1 MFTPAW
7 LLSCRALRSAEGYNP
22 ERQSTPH
29 ILPSPRE
36 RSLVMPTLLETT
48 LAQIQPLDPQLAAQA
63 QQHLDHL
70 TKPPGSLGRLEEL
83 ARRYVTITGTVPPH
97 IARKAVIV
105 FAADHGVAAEGVSA
119 YPQEVTAQM
128 VQNFLRGGAAINALA
143 RHADAEVRVVDI
155 GVAAAIPALP
165 GLLVRKV
172 RPGTA
177 NMARGPAM
185 SREEARQCL
194 EIGIAIATQCASDGV
209 SLVATGDMGIANP
222 TPSSALVALFTGMPV
237 AQVTGY
243 GTGID
248 DTTRQHKVAIIERAL
263 QVNTPRPDDPLGAL
277 ATIGGLEIGGIAGL
291 ILGCASHRL
300 PLLVDG
306 LIATAGALVAA
317 APQPPVKDYIMAAH
331 ASVEVGQQAAWRFLG
346 QTPLLD
352 LHLRLGEGTGAV
364 LAMHLVEAAL
374 RIYNDI
380 ATFDEAGVSG
390 AEGR

>member
-1 MFTPAW
+1 
-7 LLSCRALRSAEGYNP
+7 
-22 ERQSTPH
+22 
-29 ILPSPRE
+29 
-36 RSLVMPTLLETT
+36 
-48 LAQIQPLDPQLAAQA
+48 
-63 QQHLDHL
+63 
-70 TKPPGSLGRLEEL
+70 
-83 ARRYVTITGTVPPH
+83 
-97 IARKAVIV
+97 
-105 FAADHGVAAEGVSA
+105 
-119 YPQEVTAQM
+119 M

-165 GLLVRKV
+165 GLLVCKV

-194 EIGIAIATQCASDGV
+194 EVGIAIATQCASDGV
-209 SLVATGDMGIANP
+209 SLVATGDMGIANT

-277 ATIGGLEIGGIAGL
+277 AAIGGLEIGGIAGL

-300 PLLVDG
+300 PVLVDG

-317 APQPPVKDYIMAAH
+317 ALQPLVKDYMIAAH
-331 ASVEVGQQAAWRFLG
+331 ASVEVGQQVAWRFLG

-374 RIYNDI
+374 RIYNDM

-390 AEGR
+390 KQ